1 MIEDLLKKLEFS
13 IIIMYKRKGNMQLT
27 VLTVNATKSWLTTTS
42 VPIESTVTNST
53 ILTGVAVTVMYLY
66 KIKIKAKRKLY
77 RIV

>member
-1 MIEDLLKKLEFS
+1 
-13 IIIMYKRKGNMQLT
+13 MYKRKGNMQLT